1 MSDISQI
8 TRSLCGQIHVR
19 SSALNPLLWLAGM
32 GGPICFLAAYF
43 IPLYAGLLISIG
55 ITCVVSPILAY
66 VYFAR
71 KDPNRLQ
78 SEEYQLQQQ
87 QIQLTQ
93 GREKVEVI
101 AADQELVPNPALLE
115 TTSNEGVE
123 Q

>member
-8 TRSLCGQIHVR
+8 TKSLLGQIHVR
-19 SSALNPLLWLAGM
+19 SSALNPLLWLAAL
-32 GGPICFLAAYF
+32 GGLLCFPAAYF
-43 IPLYAGLLISIG
+43 MSDYAGWLLSIG
-55 ITCVVSPILAY
+55 AICVLSPIPAY
-66 VYFAR
+66 IYFAF

-87 QIQLTQ
+87 QIQLMQ

-101 AADQELVPNPALLE
+101 TANQELIPNPALLE
-115 TTSNEGVE
+115 TTSNEGVG